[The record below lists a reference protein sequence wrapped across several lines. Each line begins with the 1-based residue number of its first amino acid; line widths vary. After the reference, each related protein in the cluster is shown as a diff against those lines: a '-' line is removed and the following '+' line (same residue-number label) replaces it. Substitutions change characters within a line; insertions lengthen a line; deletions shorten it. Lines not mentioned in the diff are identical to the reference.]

1 MSIHKKP
8 KSSGD
13 GTNNIFWTTMSDLM
27 LGLCIVFMT
36 LFILA
41 MTGFTQQTVKM
52 QQEQVETAKK
62 LTEKLKIEKIDAEVD
77 IFGNVKIS
85 DVELFEVGS
94 YQLSPKGKKFL
105 DKFTPIYFDTVFG
118 NQAIIQGIDNIIVQ
132 GHTDSQTF
140 KDAKTPNEQFSK
152 NMFLSLQRAYAV
164 QDYMLLKTNYNKK
177 YNKRLRK
184 MLIVE
189 GRSFA
194 DPVKD
199 AEGNEDFS
207 KSRRVE
213 LKLKVKGS
221 SLSNMLG
228 LDFGRN

>member
-1 MSIHKKP
+1 MAIHKKSV
-8 KSSGD
+8 KAGD
-13 GTNNIFWTTMSDLM
+13 GADNIFWTTMSDLM

-41 MTGFTQQTVKM
+41 MTGFTQASVKV
-52 QQEQVETAKK
+52 QQQQVETSKK
-62 LTEKLKIEKIDAEVD
+62 LAEKLKIEKIDAEVD
-77 IFGNVKIS
+77 MFGSVKIS

-105 DKFTPIYFDTVFG
+105 DKFTPIYLDTVFG
-118 NQAIIQGIDNIIVQ
+118 NEAIKQNIDNIIVQ

-140 KDAKTPNEQFSK
+140 KDAKTQNEQFSK

-164 QDYMLLKTNYNKK
+164 QDYMLLKTQYNKK

-194 DPVKD
+194 DPIKD
-199 AEGNEDFS
+199 VNGNEDFS